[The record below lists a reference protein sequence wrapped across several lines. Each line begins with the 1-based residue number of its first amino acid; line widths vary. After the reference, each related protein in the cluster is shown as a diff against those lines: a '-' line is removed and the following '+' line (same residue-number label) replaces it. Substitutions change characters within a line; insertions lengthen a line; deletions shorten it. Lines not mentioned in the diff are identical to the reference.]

1 VRQSN
6 QVFQFPLNI
15 SYQDFLPY
23 YRGQVT
29 KVEVVDTAGRT
40 LWISARHFR
49 PFFTRS
55 GIRAYFEMV
64 VDAQGN
70 LISLNKN

>member
-1 VRQSN
+1 MQQSN

-15 SYQDFLPY
+15 SYEDFLPY

-29 KVEVVDTAGRT
+29 KVEVVDLAGRT

-55 GIRAYFEMV
+55 GIKAYFEMV
-64 VDAQGN
+64 VDSQGN
-70 LISLNKN
+70 LIQLNKI

>member
-1 VRQSN
+1 MQQSN
-6 QVFQFPLNI
+6 QVFLFPLNI
-15 SYQDFLPY
+15 SYEDFLPY

-29 KVEVVDTAGRT
+29 KVEVVDSTGRT

-55 GIRAYFEMV
+55 GIKAYFKMV

-70 LISLNKN
+70 LIQLNRV